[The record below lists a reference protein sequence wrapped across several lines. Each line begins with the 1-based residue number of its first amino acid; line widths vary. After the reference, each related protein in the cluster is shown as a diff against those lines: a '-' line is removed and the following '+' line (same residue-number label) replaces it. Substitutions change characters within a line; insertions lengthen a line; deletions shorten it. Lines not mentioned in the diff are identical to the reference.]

1 MDHDPPVR
9 VGLLLTDACL
19 FAARLLPDGQRRLAQ
34 ALLPATSRFSP
45 TASAAQKATAQADL
59 ASAMTQVLH
68 SLFPADDP
76 QKRARLDLVLCN
88 VRALHRLHR
97 HDLPGV
103 ALVPSTG
110 LEDAL
115 QASLC
120 SPAPM
125 PRTSPADG
133 TRDVQDPA
141 FLWVGDA
148 AEILPQCS
156 GLDALCPP
164 SQVLSTPL
172 RLTADGQVL
181 QDASD
186 QDIAMLCQTLKDRSL
201 SSAAVVLLHSP
212 RNPQPERD
220 LALSLRSAGIV
231 GVASADGLT
240 ARRGAEDERLRT
252 RAAVLS
258 AALSPGCLAD
268 LQGLQAG
275 VDPTHSPRWF
285 VLRSDGSCGPVEQV
299 PAWQQLLAPLAAG
312 LLGAARQ
319 AEHVSME
326 SDRFLCWLS
335 QVAGPQESTASGSP
349 PTSTSNQDEQE
360 APLALAA
367 VCSRNRA
374 GGPHSH
380 APHAASCLGIP
391 CDVPALA
398 ARIVAGATDGD
409 SALQELAAPYGA
421 VLHGTSSDS
430 ASPAGAGAGA
440 VAVERSVAMPP
451 MSPLPALPVLRMDFA
466 DAALWGTLR
475 SRAIF
480 EATRSLF
487 TEASGAQQSGL
498 LAKTLQHL
506 QSGLFAFLA
515 PAVAAATHGGVPS
528 DAEWSAEL
536 RYRGQAGVLTL
547 RGIGPGGPAATPAS
561 DLVVRF
567 VSEHQRVYGFSRPEC
582 PVELVQLSL
591 RVRL

>member
-1 MDHDPPVR
+1 MDHDTPVR

-59 ASAMTQVLH
+59 AAAMTHVLH

-103 ALVPSTG
+103 ALVTSTG

-120 SPAPM
+120 SPAPT
-125 PRTSPADG
+125 PQTRPADG

-148 AEILPQCS
+148 TEILPQCS

-181 QDASD
+181 HRAAHA
-186 QDIAMLCQTLKDRSL
+186 DIATLCQTLKDRSL
-201 SSAAVVLLHSP
+201 STAAVVLLHSP
-212 RNPQPERD
+212 RNPQPEQD
-220 LALSLRSAGIV
+220 LVLSLRSAGIV

-240 ARRGAEDERLRT
+240 AGRGAEDERLRT

-275 VDPTHSPRWF
+275 VDPTHSPRWL
-285 VLRSDGSCGPVEQV
+285 VLRSDGSCGPVEHV

-319 AEHVSME
+319 ADHVPME

-335 QVAGPQESTASGSP
+335 QLAGPQESTASGSP
-349 PTSTSNQDEQE
+349 PTSTSNQGEQE

-409 SALQELAAPYGA
+409 SALQELATPYGA

-430 ASPAGAGAGA
+430 ALSAGAGAGAGA
-440 VAVERSVAMPP
+440 VAVERSVAMPT
-451 MSPLPALPVLRMDFA
+451 LPVLRLDFA

-475 SRAIF
+475 SRAVF
-480 EATRSLF
+480 EATQSLF

-506 QSGLFAFLA
+506 QSGLFAFL
-515 PAVAAATHGGVPS
+515 PPSVAAATHGGLPS

-547 RGIGPGGPAATPAS
+547 RGIGPGGPAATPES

>member
-1 MDHDPPVR
+1 MDHDTPVR

-34 ALLPATSRFSP
+34 APLPATSCLSP
-45 TASAAQKATAQADL
+45 TASATEKATAQADL
-59 ASAMTQVLH
+59 AAAMTHVLH

-97 HDLPGV
+97 RDLPGV
-103 ALVPSTG
+103 ALVTSAG

-120 SPAPM
+120 SPAPI

-133 TRDVQDPA
+133 TRDVHDPA

-148 AEILPQCS
+148 TEILPQWS

-181 QDASD
+181 HRAAQA
-186 QDIAMLCQTLKDRSL
+186 DIAALYQTLKDRSL
-201 SSAAVVLLHSP
+201 STAAVVLLHSL
-212 RNPQPERD
+212 RNPPPEQD
-220 LALSLRSAGIV
+220 LVLSLRSAGIV

-275 VDPTHSPRWF
+275 VDPMHSPRWF
-285 VLRSDGSCGPVEQV
+285 ALRSDGSCGPVEHV

-319 AEHVSME
+319 ADHVSME

-335 QVAGPQESTASGSP
+335 QLDGPQESTASGSP
-349 PTSTSNQDEQE
+349 PTSTTNQDEQE
-360 APLALAA
+360 TPLALAA

-374 GGPHSH
+374 SGPQSH
-380 APHAASCLGIP
+380 TPHAASCLGIP

-409 SALQELAAPYGA
+409 STLQELAAPYGA

-440 VAVERSVAMPP
+440 VAVERSVAMPT
-451 MSPLPALPVLRMDFA
+451 LPVLRMDFA

-475 SRAIF
+475 SRAVF
-480 EATRSLF
+480 EATQSLF

-506 QSGLFAFLA
+506 QSGLAAFLS
-515 PAVAAATHGGVPS
+515 PSVAAATHGGVPS

-547 RGIGPGGPAATPAS
+547 RGIGPGGPAATAAS